1 MAEFSG
7 GIQIGS
13 GQWDKYS
20 LILRINEISYSV
32 ENNTSYVEWWV
43 GIRSNTQYHT
53 HNGIPETFKVSVNGT
68 QVLDQSFT
76 PNVPAGTL
84 VGVKSGAVTISH
96 NADGSKSISV
106 SASFSGS
113 NSGYYAP
120 ITGSCSGTVKLTTIP
135 RASSISID
143 SPSIECGKDIN
154 INGSSASK
162 NFTHKIYATWN
173 GKTSE
178 LTTISGTLTP
188 TFSYT
193 IPTAWEKDLPNS
205 TSGIATFTLETF
217 SGSTSVGS
225 KSVNATIKVRSS
237 VVPSIDSIKVT
248 DANSVCAGIGQIVQ
262 SQSRLKFAI
271 TYSGA
276 QGSTVTSVSTKFEGQ
291 TYNGSSF
298 TTGIVRGS
306 GTISYTTTIYDS
318 RGRSSQISGKVTV
331 SAYSS
336 PSLTNVSAKRANSSY
351 TVDEASGTYALLHF
365 KVGFTSLTGKNVTSF
380 YIQYR
385 ASGASSWT
393 KINSWDNNYT
403 LEQDYKAGN
412 LFTSATNSYE
422 VAFGV
427 KDKFM
432 SDYSWQIVT
441 VTPTYTLINFGKDG
455 KSLTFFGQD
464 GNNANRLTVNGDLA
478 INSVKENTSSTKM
491 LVNGGNTVMYRDW
504 NKLVDSI
511 KSAMYPVGSV
521 YITYN
526 NNNPGNFLGGT
537 WVQFGQGRTL
547 VGEGTGNDGSTS
559 MSFTSNSTDGKYKN
573 THYHVTSFGWDGT
586 AFYAGRPDGAKNNEY
601 ARTSVIPNGY
611 IVNANSSVASQ
622 TRLNWTDNR
631 TIDNVQPYIV
641 VFFWRRTA

>member
-84 VGVKSGAVTISH
+84 VGVKSGTVTISH
-96 NADGSKSISV
+96 DADGSKTISA

-143 SPSIECGKDIN
+143 SPSIECGKTIN

-225 KSVNATIKVRSS
+225 KSVNATIKVRSG
-237 VVPSIDSIKVT
+237 VVPSVGTVSIS
-248 DANSVCAGIGQIVQ
+248 DINSICVGIGQHVQ
-262 SQSRLKFAI
+262 SQSRLKFSIA
-271 TYSGA
+271 TSGS

-291 TYNGSSF
+291 TYNDSSF
-298 TTGIVRGS
+298 TTGTVQGS
-306 GTISYTTTIYDS
+306 GKLSYTITVTDS
-318 RGRSSQISGKVTV
+318 RGRTASKSGSVTV

-336 PSLTNVSAKRANSSY
+336 PSLTNVTAKRANSSY
-351 TVDEASGTYALLHF
+351 VVDEASGTYALLHF
-365 KVGFTSLTGKNVTSF
+365 KVGFTSLSNKNVTSF

-385 ASGASSWT
+385 ASGATSWT
-393 KINSWDNNYT
+393 KINSWDNNYA

-412 LFTSATNSYE
+412 LFTSATGSYE

-432 SDYSWQIVT
+432 NDYSWQIFT
-441 VTPTYTLINFGKDG
+441 VAPTYSLINFGKDG
-455 KSLTFFGQD
+455 RSLTFFGQD
-464 GNNANRLTVNGDLA
+464 SNQKDTLTVLGDIVAPMFL
-478 INSVKENTSSTKM
+478 
-491 LVNGGNTVMYRDW
+491 
-504 NKLVDSI
+504 NKI
-511 KSAMYPVGSV
+511 FPVGAV
-521 YITYN
+521 YITYDKK
-526 NNNPGNFLGGT
+526 NPGTFLGGT

-559 MSFTSNSTDGKYKN
+559 MSFTAEWIGGNYFHKLTREELPSHTHWILDQQTD
-573 THYHVTSFGWDGT
+573 VTT
-586 AFYAGRPDGAKNNEY
+586 ALYGDSYSDVPFTRATE
-601 ARTSVIPNGY
+601 RTNKTNYYWYG
-611 IVNANSSVASQ
+611 Q
-622 TRLNWTDNR
+622 TWPTGGNKPH
-631 TIDNVQPYIV
+631 DNVQPYV
-641 VFFWRRTA
+641 VTYFWRRIK

>member
-84 VGVKSGAVTISH
+84 VGVKSGTVTISH
-96 NADGSKSISV
+96 DADGSKTISA

-143 SPSIECGKDIN
+143 SPSIECGKTIN

-225 KSVNATIKVRSS
+225 KSVNATIKVRSG
-237 VVPSIDSIKVT
+237 VVPSIDGIKIT
-248 DANSVCAGIGQIVQ
+248 DANSVCEGIGQIVQ
-262 SQSRLKFAI
+262 SQSSLKFAI
-271 TYSGA
+271 TYSGT
-276 QGSTVTSVSTKFEGQ
+276 QGSTVTSVSTEFEGQ
-291 TYNGSSF
+291 TYNNSSF
-298 TTGIVRGS
+298 TTGTVQGS
-306 GTISYTTTIYDS
+306 GSISYTTTIYDS
-318 RGRSSQISGKVTV
+318 RGRSSQVSGKVTV

-336 PSLTNVSAKRANSSY
+336 PSLTNVTARRANSSY

-432 SDYSWQIVT
+432 NDYSWQIFT
-441 VTPTYTLINFGKDG
+441 VAPAYSLINFGKDG
-455 KSLTFFGQD
+455 RSLTFFGQD
-464 GNNANRLTVNGDLA
+464 GNQKDTLTVLGDIVAPMFL
-478 INSVKENTSSTKM
+478 
-491 LVNGGNTVMYRDW
+491 
-504 NKLVDSI
+504 NKI
-511 KSAMYPVGSV
+511 FPVGAV
-521 YITYN
+521 YITYDKK
-526 NNNPGNFLGGT
+526 NPGTFLGGT
-537 WVQFGQGRTL
+537 WEQFGQGRTL
-547 VGEGTGNDGSTS
+547 IGEGTGNDGSTS
-559 MSFTSNSTDGKYKN
+559 MSFTPNSTGGEYLHQLTEREMPSHLHAIHSKWGGSEDTG
-573 THYHVTSFGWDGT
+573 VTNWFVEMDVGTVYSNGGWLENGLQ
-586 AFYAGRPDGAKNNEY
+586 AGGNQSHNNM
-601 ARTSVIPNGY
+601 P
-611 IVNANSSVASQ
+611 
-622 TRLNWTDNR
+622 
-631 TIDNVQPYIV
+631 PYIATY
-641 VFFWRRTA
+641 FWKRVN